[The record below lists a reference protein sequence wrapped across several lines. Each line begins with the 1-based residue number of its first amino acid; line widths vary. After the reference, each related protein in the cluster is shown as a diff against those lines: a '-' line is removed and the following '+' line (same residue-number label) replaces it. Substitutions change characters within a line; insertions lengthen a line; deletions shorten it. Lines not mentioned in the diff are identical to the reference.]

1 MTAAVVSCA
10 STWGAVL
17 AALNDGQEECI
28 AVPINRPSAKAVP
41 VTGNRLPRWDD
52 ANVDN
57 DGCRMATESLP
68 ERIYIGLYSEI
79 RKKSK
84 RNAPTSA
91 VGAAKSLRNPRSNH
105 LFPNRRNGSAQ
116 GRRGRLAPWT
126 LQPVGAPARRAGR
139 RLQRARVPPP
149 ALAAVFR
156 RGASALWKCLGDR
169 LASPLTW
176 RSPARTARRNLFA

>member
-1 MTAAVVSCA
+1 MTTRKNA
-10 STWGAVL
+10 SLCRSTGPAQRL
-17 AALNDGQEECI
+17 F
-28 AVPINRPSAKAVP
+28 PSPA
-41 VTGNRLPRWDD
+41 T
-52 ANVDN
+52 
-57 DGCRMATESLP
+57 GCRDGTMRMSKMMDAAWPPNRVP
-68 ERIYIGLYSEI
+68 EGIYIGLYSKI

-84 RNAPTSA
+84 KRVQPSA
-91 VGAAKSLRNPRSNH
+91 AEVTKALRNPRSDR
-105 LFPNRRNGSAQ
+105 LFPSRRTGSAQ